1 MSQQEVV
8 EVEKPQDN
16 EVSVSGVLDILENKT
31 GQLLDPDRN
40 GKTKPSDP
48 FVPRELISRLKLKK
62 GNFVEAKALHND
74 KFPNPKVRFIDKV
87 DGGTLEERKGRYS
100 FQQMVSIAPDEQIRL
115 ESKDGR
121 LTTRIMDLFCPIGK
135 GTRGLIVA
143 PPRTG
148 KTTILQDIAHGVV
161 ENHPECHCMVL
172 LVDERPEEVTDFKRS
187 VKAEIYASS
196 NDEELHHHLHL
207 AEIAIERAKR
217 QLFYSLIRW
226 NLPIPRESDGTPH
239 PLEFDFLADTIT
251 TEGKTKAVLTGHDSG
266 LITLNIA
273 EGDDAEREARRSAMG
288 EPFRTLVGH
297 MRHEIAHYYWDV
309 LVRNTSALSQFRQL
323 FGDESVSYKE
333 SLKQHYENGA
343 PADWAMSHV
352 SAYATS
358 HPWEDFA
365 ETFAH
370 WLHMVDGLET
380 AWAYDIHLGSGGMQF
395 DPYAAPGAQSVIDAW
410 VPVTIAINAVNRSL
424 GQPDLYP
431 FVLSAPVVD
440 KLQFIHGLI
449 APFRA

>member
-217 QLFYSLIRW
+217 LVEAGKDVVLLLDSITRLARAYNAASGKGGRTMTGGLDVRALEKPRQIFSSARNCEEGGSLTIIATALIETGSKMDELIFQEFKGTGNMEMVLDRKAAELRLW
-226 NLPIPRESDGTPH
+226 PAINLNASGTRKEE
-239 PLEFDFLADTIT
+239 LLLSGKYLA
-251 TEGKTKAVLTGHDSG
+251 
-266 LITLNIA
+266 
-273 EGDDAEREARRSAMG
+273 
-288 EPFRTLVGH
+288 
-297 MRHEIAHYYWDV
+297 
-309 LVRNTSALSQFRQL
+309 
-323 FGDESVSYKE
+323 
-333 SLKQHYENGA
+333 
-343 PADWAMSHV
+343 
-352 SAYATS
+352 
-358 HPWEDFA
+358 
-365 ETFAH
+365 
-370 WLHMVDGLET
+370 
-380 AWAYDIHLGSGGMQF
+380 
-395 DPYAAPGAQSVIDAW
+395 GAQFLRRALAGQKIEGAAEAMIDRFSQ
-410 VPVTIAINAVNRSL
+410 TKNNEEFL
-424 GQPDLYP
+424 
-431 FVLSAPVVD
+431 
-440 KLQFIHGLI
+440 KLLQ
-449 APFRA
+449 R